1 MKRFFFLSCLF
12 TFCCVILVLGN
23 GCNMLSATGSYT
35 SNAHL
40 EEEEVSG
47 VIEQKQRSYQGVFR
61 NPIIIVHGFL
71 GANLINSKTHKNVW
85 GTFTGMDGFSV
96 SDEKMRDLAVP
107 MLKGV
112 PLSGI
117 IDNTIPD
124 GILDTVTVRIL
135 GVTIKQNAY
144 KNLIDILKEG
154 GYQPEGQPLQP
165 GRNFNTLFQFAYDWR
180 RDLVWNAKK
189 FHAFIKEKRKY
200 IQEQYKIMYGISDY
214 DVHFDVIGHSM
225 GGLLSRYYLRYGAAD
240 LPKEGQTPNITWAG
254 KKFIERLIIL
264 GTPNA
269 GYLDTMMEMINGS
282 DMPPFPPA
290 LLGTWVTYYEML
302 PVSSRKSV
310 VLKGTNTPVD
320 LFSIENWKKYNW
332 GLADP
337 NQIKSLRIL
346 LPDAKD
352 DNERREI
359 ALDHLSKCLKRA
371 KRFIDTLSVEAKL
384 PEGVKLY
391 LVLGN
396 AVKTSRRAELDP
408 ETGKLQVVEYAPGD
422 GKVTVSSALFDR
434 RAGGQWTPFFS
445 SPIHWNSIIQLRA
458 AHMGITTAAP
468 FKDNVLFL
476 LNAVPT
482 ARQKEVMNKLDIK
495 Y

>member
-1 MKRFFFLSCLF
+1 MNKFFVLSCFIAF
-12 TFCCVILVLGN
+12 TCIGLIVSN
-23 GCNMLSATGSYT
+23 GCNMFTSTGSYT

-40 EEEEVSG
+40 ENEEVAG
-47 VIEQKQRSYQGVFR
+47 VIEMKQCSYQGVFR

-71 GANLINSKTHKNVW
+71 GANLINSKSHQNVW
-85 GTFTGMDGFSV
+85 GEFTGMDGFSV
-96 SDEKMRDLAVP
+96 SDEKMRNLAVP

-112 PLSGI
+112 PLSGL
-117 IDNTIPD
+117 IDNTIPN
-124 GILDTVTVRIL
+124 GMLDTVTVSIL
-135 GVTIKQNAY
+135 GVSIKQNAY
-144 KNLIDILKEG
+144 KNLIDILKKG
-154 GYQPEGQPLQP
+154 GYQPEGQALLP

-189 FHAFIKEKRKY
+189 LNAFIEKKRAY
-200 IQEQYKIMYGISDY
+200 IREQYKVMYGIPDY
-214 DVHFDVIGHSM
+214 NVHFDVIGHSM
-225 GGLLSRYYLRYGAAD
+225 GGLLARYYLRYGTAD
-240 LPKEGQTPNITWAG
+240 LPKEGEVAPISWEG
-254 KKFIERLIIL
+254 KKYIERLIIL

-269 GYLDTMMEMINGS
+269 GYLDTMIEMINGR
-282 DMPPFPPA
+282 DIPPFPPA

-302 PVSSRKSV
+302 PVASRKSV
-310 VLKGTNTPVD
+310 VLKGSNTPVD
-320 LFSIENWKKYNW
+320 LFNIENWKKYNW

-337 NQIKSLRIL
+337 AQIQYLKIL

-359 ALDHLSKCLKRA
+359 ALDHLSKCLNRA
-371 KRFIDTLSVEAKL
+371 KRFVETMAVKANP

-408 ETGKLQVVEYAPGD
+408 VTGKLTVIEYAPGD

-445 SPIHWNSIIQLRA
+445 SPIQWNSIIQLRA

-468 FKDNVLFL
+468 FKDNILFL

-482 ARQKEVMNKLDIK
+482 ARQKSAMDKLEIK